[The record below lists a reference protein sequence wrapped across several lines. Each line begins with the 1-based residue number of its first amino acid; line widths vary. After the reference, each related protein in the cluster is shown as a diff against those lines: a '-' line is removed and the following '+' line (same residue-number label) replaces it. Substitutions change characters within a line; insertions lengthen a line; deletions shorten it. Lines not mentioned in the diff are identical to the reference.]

1 MRRDLLLHVLML
13 SLILIIVTAV
23 PALAHR
29 PYFEEEDIGPNEPWQ
44 VDDPTISTAIYA
56 TLESAT
62 DVDYFTFEGQ
72 AGQVILL
79 ALTIPQIEG
88 QADFAPTL
96 ALMGP
101 GLPEADLP
109 GHVIRPEDAGAV
121 EIAPPPG
128 PAPTFFEPFSRT
140 SYWDRQ
146 EEHVTLPAD
155 GRYVVAVW
163 HPEGQ
168 VGRYVFV
175 VGDKERLGGDPTFP
189 LKMRDYWTPVGSSTA
204 GTTPRALV
212 VTALFLTVLG
222 FLLGAMGIFFF
233 RRRKRM

>member
-1 MRRDLLLHVLML
+1 
-13 SLILIIVTAV
+13 
-23 PALAHR
+23 AL
-29 PYFEEEDIGPNEPWQ
+29 
-44 VDDPTISTAIYA
+44 
-56 TLESAT
+56 
-62 DVDYFTFEGQ
+62 
-72 AGQVILL
+72 
-79 ALTIPQIEG
+79 
-88 QADFAPTL
+88 
-96 ALMGP
+96 
-101 GLPEADLP
+101 
-109 GHVIRPEDAGAV
+109 
-121 EIAPPPG
+121 EIAPAPG

-146 EEHVTLPAD
+146 EERVSLPAD

-204 GTTPRALV
+204 GTMPVTMV
-212 VTALFLTVLG
+212 VAALFLAVLA
-222 FLLGAMGIFFF
+222 FLLGTMAIIFFI